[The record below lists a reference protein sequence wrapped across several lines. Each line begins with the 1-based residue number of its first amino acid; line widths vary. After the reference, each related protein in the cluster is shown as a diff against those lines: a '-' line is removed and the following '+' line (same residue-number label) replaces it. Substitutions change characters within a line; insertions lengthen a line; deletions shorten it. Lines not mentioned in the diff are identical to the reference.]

1 MPQNS
6 PTQSGQ
12 QTTTHKVV
20 LPFYVYAAASF
31 LVGCVLLLLHTD
43 IFNQH
48 HFHPHTLA
56 LTHIMALGWGTMM
69 ILGASHQLL
78 PVLIERKLDSNLLA
92 YLTFI
97 FTAVGIPFLIVGFY
111 IFDMGWTSQ
120 LGGVLINVGVLCY
133 VLNVLRST
141 RSTTKANVHT
151 WFMATAAI
159 WLFSATFFGLL
170 LVFNFTYPLL
180 SANSLSYLSIHA
192 HLGIVGW
199 FLMLVIGVGARLI
212 PMFLISKYANDKV
225 LWIIYALVNTSL
237 ISLILLKLIGNAA
250 WLYYIPI
257 LTAFV
262 AILLFVNYCRNA
274 HKVRIRK
281 SVDEQ
286 MKLSLLSV
294 LQMLLPL
301 VVLIIALFLLP
312 FNAFSDIGLLYGF
325 CVFFGWITAIILGMT
340 FKTLPFIVWN
350 KVYHKSGFKG
360 KLPAPK
366 ELFSEKTFYLMTV
379 FYISGFVLLIIG
391 IVFGKVVLLKTG
403 ATAMLVA
410 ALLYV
415 YNIIKIL
422 IHKPYEL

>member
-1 MPQNS
+1 MLQPSSN
-6 PTQSGQ
+6 QSGQ
-12 QTTTHKVV
+12 QTTSYKVV
-20 LPFYVYAAASF
+20 LPFYVYATASF

-56 LTHIMALGWGTMM
+56 LTHTLALGWGTMM

-78 PVLIERKLDSNLLA
+78 PVLIESKLDSNVLA
-92 YLTFI
+92 YFSFI
-97 FTAVGIPFLIVGFY
+97 FTAVGIPFLVVGFY
-111 IFDMGWTSQ
+111 IFDMGWTLQ
-120 LGGVLINVGVLCY
+120 LGSVLVNLGVLCY

-141 RSTTKANVHT
+141 RNITKANVHT
-151 WFMATAAI
+151 WFMATASI
-159 WLFSATFFGLL
+159 WLFSATFFGML
-170 LVFNFTYPLL
+170 LVFNFTRPLL
-180 SANSLSYLSIHA
+180 PANSLSYLSIHA
-192 HLGIVGW
+192 HLGIIGW
-199 FLMLVIGVGARLI
+199 FLMLVIGVGSRLI
-212 PMFLISKYANDKV
+212 PMFLISKYANDKI
-225 LWIIYALVNTSL
+225 LWVIYTLVNASL
-237 ISLILLKLIGNAA
+237 ISLILLKLIGAA
-250 WLYYIPI
+250 SELYYIPI

-274 HKVRIRK
+274 HKIRIRK

-286 MKLSLLSV
+286 MKVSLLSV

-301 VVLIIALFLLP
+301 IVLLIALFSLP

-366 ELFSEKTFYLMTV
+366 ELFSEKAFTIMTV
-379 FYISGFVLLIIG
+379 FYISGFALLIIG
-391 IVFGKVVLLKTG
+391 IVLDGVMVLKAG
-403 ATAMLVA
+403 ATAMLLA
-410 ALLYV
+410 ALLYA
-415 YNIIKIL
+415 YNTVKIL
-422 IHKPYEL
+422 LHKPKNL